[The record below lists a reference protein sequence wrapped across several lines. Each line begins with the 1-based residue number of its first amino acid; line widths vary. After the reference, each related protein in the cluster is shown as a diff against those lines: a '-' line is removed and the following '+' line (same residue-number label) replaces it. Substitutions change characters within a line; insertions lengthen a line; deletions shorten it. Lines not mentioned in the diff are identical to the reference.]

1 MYITER
7 TELTM
12 KKIAVK
18 ASKPYEVLI
27 EQGII
32 KNCGKLIS
40 DVTKTRFAAIVTD
53 DIVDSLYSDTVISSL
68 EESGFRVV
76 KFVFKNGEPSKCSET
91 LNRIYDFLA
100 ENNITR
106 SDCLIAL
113 GGGVVGDITGYAAAT
128 YLRGLGFIQIPT
140 TLLAQI
146 DSSVG
151 GKTAIDLPC
160 GKNLVGAFKQPE
172 LVICDPL
179 TLKTLSPE
187 TVSDGMAEAIKYG
200 MIRSSEL
207 FGIIASHSI
216 ENYFDVI
223 DDIIFRCVSI
233 KRDIVENDEF
243 DKGERMLLNFG
254 HTLGHA
260 VESFYNYTKYTHGNA
275 VAVGMHMITEQAVKH
290 GDCEKSALEKLDAV
304 ISSYKLPLVTDA
316 PVSELISLCSNDKKC
331 ESSNIN
337 AIICSDIG
345 ISSIR
350 KMPFDEF
357 RKYMEA

>member
-1 MYITER
+1 
-7 TELTM
+7 M
-12 KKIAVK
+12 KKIAVR
-18 ASKPYEVLI
+18 ASRPYEVLI
-27 EQGII
+27 EQGLLSR
-32 KNCGKLIS
+32 CGELVS
-40 DVTKTRFAAIVTD
+40 EVTKTKFVAIVTD
-53 DIVDSLYSDTVISSL
+53 DTVDRIYSGKVIASL
-68 EESGFRVV
+68 EEAGFRVV
-76 KFVFKNGEPSKCSET
+76 KFVFKSGEKSKCSDT
-91 LNRIYDFLA
+91 LNQIYNFLA
-100 ENNITR
+100 ENGITR

-187 TVSDGMAEAIKYG
+187 IVSDGMAEAIKYG
-200 MIRSSEL
+200 MIRSREL
-207 FGIIASHSI
+207 FDLIASHTI
-216 ENYFDVI
+216 GDYFDDI

-233 KRDIVENDEF
+233 KRDVVENDEF

-254 HTLGHA
+254 HTMGHA
-260 VESFYNYTKYTHGNA
+260 IESFFNYETYTHGNA
-275 VAVGMHMITEQAVKH
+275 VAAGMHIITEQAVKH
-290 GDCEKSALEKLDAV
+290 SECKAEALEALDKV
-304 ISSYKLPLVTDA
+304 ITSYRLPLTTEA
-316 PVSELISLCSNDKKC
+316 KISELIPLCANDKKC
-331 ESSNIN
+331 ESSFIN

-345 ISSIR
+345 TSSIK
-350 KMPFDEF
+350 KMPFEEF
-357 RKYMEA
+357 RAYMEA